1 MTYEVMII
9 HESASLVLTNW
20 EDGHAAISSLSTTDR
35 RKGHA
40 TELLTKA
47 TRLADE
53 RMLVL
58 LLEVVG
64 DGCDNSMT
72 NDQLQKF
79 YKKFGFVVVTDQKKP
94 LLMERKPTIK

>member
-1 MTYEVMII
+1 MTYEVMIAYRT
-9 HESASLVLTNW
+9 ASLVLTNW
-20 EDGHAAISSLSTTDR
+20 EDGHAAISSLYTTDR

-40 TELLTKA
+40 TELLTRA

-53 RMLVL
+53 RMLIL

-72 NDQLQKF
+72 DDQLQKF
-79 YKKFGFVVVTDQKKP
+79 YEKFGFVVVSDQKEP
-94 LLMERKPTIK
+94 LLMERKPPM